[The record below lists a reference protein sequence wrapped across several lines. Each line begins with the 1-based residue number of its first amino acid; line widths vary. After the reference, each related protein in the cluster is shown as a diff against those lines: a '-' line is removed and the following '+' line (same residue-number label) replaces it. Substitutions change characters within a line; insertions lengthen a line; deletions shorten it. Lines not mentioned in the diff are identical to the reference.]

1 MAERKG
7 TERSKTGG
15 EGDDS
20 LKPADRIVAAARLLF
35 CRDGIHATGIDRI
48 LAEAGTAKMTLYNQF
63 GSKERLIET
72 VLRRESD
79 DWCAWFAAALRAA
92 GPAPRDRLDGVF
104 PALRDWFA
112 RGDYRGC
119 AIMNAVAEYPKGDP
133 AINAIA
139 QEHKGK
145 VAAILKA
152 LIVQAG
158 CRNPDALLGEMA
170 ILIDGAIIAAL
181 IGGDPAAADAAGR
194 IARLV
199 LAHHCPDPGDR
210 AGDDGSGPH
219 RS

>member
-7 TERSKTGG
+7 TGRSKAGH
-15 EGDDS
+15 EDGDG
-20 LKPADRIVAAARLLF
+20 LKPADRIIAAARLLF

-79 DWCAWFAAALRAA
+79 EWCAWFAAALRAA
-92 GPAPRDRLDGVF
+92 GPTPRERLDGVF

-133 AINAIA
+133 AIHAIA

-145 VAAILKA
+145 VGAILKT

-158 CRNPDALLGEMA
+158 CRNPDELLGEMA

-181 IGGDPAAADAAGR
+181 IGGDPAAANAAER

-199 LAHHCPDPGDR
+199 IAHHCPAPGNATDDDPG
-210 AGDDGSGPH
+210 SH

>member
-1 MAERKG
+1 MAERKSAG
-7 TERSKTGG
+7 YG
-15 EGDDS
+15 EGDAGGAI
-20 LKPADRIVAAARLLF
+20 KPAERIVETARRLF

-63 GSKERLIET
+63 GSKEGLIET

-92 GPAPRDRLDGVF
+92 GPTPRERLDGVF
-104 PALRDWFA
+104 PALRDWFTQ
-112 RGDYRGC
+112 GDYRGC

-133 AINAIA
+133 VIHAIA
-139 QEHKGK
+139 MEHKAK
-145 VAAILKA
+145 VGAILMG
-152 LIVQAG
+152 LIVQAE
-158 CRNPDALLGEMA
+158 CRRPDELLGEMA

-181 IGGDPAAADAAGR
+181 IAGEPTAAPAAAEAAGR

-199 LAHHCPDPGDR
+199 IADHCADAHHP
-210 AGDDGSGPH
+210 GPH